1 MGGVRGKETCG
12 GYRAILPCRI
22 RHSLTS
28 YPPLNPRKGQRGGRE
43 VEGLGLERV
52 GRVPVEVRESG
63 KGPGRG
69 QGEWEG
75 SEVKRRAVVTAPFS
89 PAGLGIL

>member
-1 MGGVRGKETCG
+1 M
-12 GYRAILPCRI
+12 
-22 RHSLTS
+22 
-28 YPPLNPRKGQRGGRE
+28 
-43 VEGLGLERV
+43 

>member
-1 MGGVRGKETCG
+1 M
-12 GYRAILPCRI
+12 
-22 RHSLTS
+22 
-28 YPPLNPRKGQRGGRE
+28 
-43 VEGLGLERV
+43 

-75 SEVKRRAVVTAPFS
+75 SEIKRRAVVTAPFS
-89 PAGLGIL
+89 PAGLGFSDLLSTSQSPKGREVKGRLKG